1 LRGHSVGSH
10 ETDNKHGHV
19 VCNAIKKLGY
29 ARGVTREN
37 DGPDGRTFDG
47 EGRLKS
53 RSLRGP
59 EIIDGIPCAP
69 TREVTFHANGHLE
82 SAELAGPFAS
92 IHGILPKGTVVE
104 LDDAKRIVRVT
115 LSEPSILATKH
126 FSAGVAIAFPQ

>member
-1 LRGHSVGSH
+1 M
-10 ETDNKHGHV
+10 
-19 VCNAIKKLGY
+19 
-29 ARGVTREN
+29 TREN

-69 TREVTFHANGHLE
+69 TREVTFHANGHIE

-92 IHGILPKGTVVE
+92 THGILPRGTVVE

-115 LSEPSILATKH
+115 LSEPAMLATKH
-126 FSAGVAIAFPQ
+126 FSAGVAIAFPQDGPPRIE